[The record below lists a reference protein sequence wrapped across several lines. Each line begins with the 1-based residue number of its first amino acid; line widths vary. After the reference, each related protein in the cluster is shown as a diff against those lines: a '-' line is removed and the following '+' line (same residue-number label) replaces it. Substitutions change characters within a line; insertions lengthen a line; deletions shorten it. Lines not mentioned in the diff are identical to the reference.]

1 MFLISFCKNVGH
13 PNHQNLVLDSRKS
26 TKIMSITFF
35 VFAIANIFVLVDL
48 IYYKKLENLV

>member
-13 PNHQNLVLDSRKS
+13 PNHQKLVLDSRKS

-35 VFAIANIFVLVDL
+35 MFAIANIFVLVDL